1 MANLPPMTEEPA
13 IQKKS
18 APQPTMPSTAVLVVV
33 AIVLLGLLIVM
44 TQRKRPNKSQDHSTA
59 LTEIQ
64 AEANALQSELN
75 RQRIAMGLRPLEGGS
90 EPVEDIAKRLKKDAD
105 SLAALAES
113 FQSMFAAKTT
123 ERLQSEQLRLSLVA
137 ESARLQ
143 AELQRA
149 RTDAKGVEDL
159 RRDLTAMKSQRDAL
173 AAELAAMGQGT
184 AQDELADL
192 QRRFEETQRAKE
204 FFEAK
209 VKELETNRK

>member
-13 IQKKS
+13 TQKIP
-18 APQPTMPSTAVLVVV
+18 APQPTMPSTAVLAVV

-44 TQRKRPNKSQDHSTA
+44 TQRKRSNKSQDHSAA

-149 RTDAKGVEDL
+149 RTDAKGIEDL

-173 AAELAAMGQGT
+173 AAELAAIGKGT

-209 VKELETNRK
+209 AKELETNR